1 MIVLDSSAVIAIL
14 RGEPEQERFVEIIDN
29 VESCHMSAATLL
41 ETRIVLFNRKRESA
55 THVLDAFIADT
66 AIDIVDVTRQTTDIA
81 FEAFLRYGKGQGSG
95 ASLNVGDCSSY
106 ALAKQMDLPLLC
118 KGNDFSQTDIVTAAS
133 IYS

>member
-95 ASLNVGDCSSY
+95 ASLNFGDCFSY
-106 ALAKQMDLPLLC
+106 ALAKQMDLPLLF